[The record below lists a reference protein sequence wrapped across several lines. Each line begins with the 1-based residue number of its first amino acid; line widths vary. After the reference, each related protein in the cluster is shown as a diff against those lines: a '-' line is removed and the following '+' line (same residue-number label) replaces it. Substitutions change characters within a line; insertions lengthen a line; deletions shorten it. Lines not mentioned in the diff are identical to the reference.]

1 MHPLDPEITASTEA
15 DEAAMGSIAPGQ
27 RGYPSRFPT
36 PAEIDVSGDEQDSS
50 ICRGY
55 D

>member
-1 MHPLDPEITASTEA
+1 MHHPDPEITVNPEA
-15 DEAAMGSIAPGQ
+15 DEATTGSIAPGQ
-27 RGYPSRFPT
+27 RAYPSRFPT
-36 PAEIDVSGDEQDSS
+36 PAEIDANGDEQDSS